1 MIETIKEYNNGLFI
15 VQEIY
20 DTAGN
25 KILDKRSGELF
36 NNYEDDPITV
46 PKERRGDYFETTEPV
61 DEREVEPIE
70 EDDENALEERNE
82 QEGIV
87 AEHSDGD

>member
-1 MIETIKEYNNGLFI
+1 MSIETIKEYNNGFFI

-46 PKERRGDYFETTEPV
+46 PKDRRGDYFETTEPV
-61 DEREVEPIE
+61 DEREPLSE
-70 EDDENALEERNE
+70 ENTEEENNSENN
-82 QEGIV
+82 
-87 AEHSDGD
+87 

>member
-1 MIETIKEYNNGLFI
+1 MSIETIKEYNNGLFI

-20 DTAGN
+20 DNAGH

-46 PKERRGDYFETTEPV
+46 PKDRRDDYFETTEPV
-61 DEREVEPIE
+61 DERVVNTEESLSEENKE
-70 EDDENALEERNE
+70 EDNKE
-82 QEGIV
+82 
-87 AEHSDGD
+87 